1 MDEIASN
8 SPDRG
13 KNAENKVAPSAASE
27 SPPESQAS
35 DSKLRVLWCDSKL
48 RDLWSPKLNLSEGV
62 ADDCARAGAGERMT
76 ASSADTAQ
84 GASGEAVAQ
93 PASDAPLPRSLRL
106 AAPVAAAAVLGAFV
120 GSLSTGGVA
129 RFWPGIAPSSSNVVA
144 SGGTQAIKAELAELS
159 ALKTNLEGATRNL
172 NSQFARLAE
181 RLDRIERA
189 EAEPNAK
196 LAHIVEA
203 VDRIEKERKSVMA
216 SSARPAAV
224 ETTGTIPKSPSAPA
238 EAERP
243 EKVLPDWTLHDVRGS
258 RALVENRR
266 GDIFEITGGSMLP
279 GLGRVEAIK
288 RQDGDWVVVTVRGII
303 APVPSKPSVIPA
315 ERVQ

>member
-27 SPPESQAS
+27 SPPESQTS

-106 AAPVAAAAVLGAFV
+106 AAPVAAAVVLGAFV

-129 RFWPGIAPSSSNVVA
+129 RFWPGIAPSSSNVAA
-144 SGGTQAIKAELAELS
+144 SGGMRASKAELAES
-159 ALKTNLEGATRNL
+159 ALKTNLEGTARNL
-172 NSQFARLAE
+172 NNQFARLAE

-189 EAEPNAK
+189 EAEPHAK
-196 LAHIVEA
+196 LAHIAEA
-203 VDRIEKERKSVMA
+203 VDRLEKERTA
-216 SSARPAAV
+216 PSAALAAM
-224 ETTGTIPKSPSAPA
+224 ETTGTIPNDLSAPA
-238 EAERP
+238 ESKPP
-243 EKVLPDWTLHDVRGS
+243 ENVLPDWILHAVRGS
-258 RALVENRR
+258 HALVENRH
-266 GDIFEITGGSMLP
+266 GGIFDITGGSMLP
-279 GLGRVEAIK
+279 GLGQVEAIK
-288 RQDGDWVVVTVRGII
+288 RQDGHWVVVTARGLITS
-303 APVPSKPSVIPA
+303 VP
-315 ERVQ
+315 